1 MANEGYIIIK
11 SKTDGRVNEK
21 VSYKKFY
28 GPLDKGSAKP
38 SFCYP
43 GAKAALKEE
52 IDSMNRSLERG
63 YVDKEREMV
72 VRSELKTKEKRL
84 SDMNGHESEAK
95 KLFKEN
101 EAEWVKRREVLAEE
115 ISAGM
120 PSQTDVAKKRAN
132 PHRILQNEKGKGLDE
147 KKREYQVLS
156 HLMGEDSNTGILQR
170 D

>member
-43 GAKAALKEE
+43 RAKSALKEE
-52 IDSMNRSLERG
+52 IESMGRALERG
-63 YVDKEREMV
+63 YIDKEREMS
-72 VRSELKTKEKRL
+72 VRAELKTKENKLRDL
-84 SDMNGHESEAK
+84 NSQEAEATK
-95 KLFKEN
+95 MFKEN
-101 EAEWVKRREVLAEE
+101 EDAWVKRHSDLAED
-115 ISAGM
+115 IRSTM
-120 PSQTDVAKKRAN
+120 PSATDVAKKRAN
-132 PHRILQNEKGKGLDE
+132 PYRILQNEKEKGLDE

-156 HLMGEDSNTGILQR
+156 HLMGVESNTGFLQK